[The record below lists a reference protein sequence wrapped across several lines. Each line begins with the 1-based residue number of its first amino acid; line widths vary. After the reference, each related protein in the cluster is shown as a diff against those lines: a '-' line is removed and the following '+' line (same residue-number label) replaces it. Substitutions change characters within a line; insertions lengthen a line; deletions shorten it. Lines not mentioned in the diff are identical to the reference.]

1 MGESSSATTRFLV
14 AAEHAPLQLRAPT
27 MNTAEL
33 AFFFLKVVLSI
44 LGRLVNEQGRGS
56 FAEEFF
62 VVARRVQIVFICKF

>member
-1 MGESSSATTRFLV
+1 
-14 AAEHAPLQLRAPT
+14 